1 MKDQTEPENGYYD
14 PGSCDLSEFVEVVQR
29 ETQAADV
36 PQATGIQENVPI
48 YDMNAMRSVL
58 DTPAARADLLRE
70 WAKVLLSG
78 PGVLVLSGAYQ
89 QTGVLDQA
97 TSIYEEIIAEER
109 QASAGGGDH
118 FAAAGANDRIW
129 NSLQKLCERSPEVYL
144 GYFANA
150 AIAAVCEAWLGPGF
164 QMTAQVNVVYPG
176 GAAQEA
182 HRDYHLGFQ
191 TADQAASYPAHVHRL
206 SPALTLQGGIAHC
219 NMPVESGPTKLLP
232 FSQTYHPGYTAFRRE
247 DFRACFEEH
256 CVQVPLSKGDAIF
269 FNPALF
275 HAAGENRTEDIHRM
289 ANLLQISSAFGR
301 AMETVDRSAMCKRL
315 YPIAAAAL
323 SDGRLSPGDL
333 AAVIA
338 CTAEGYAFPTNLDS
352 DPPTGGLAPETQAAF
367 FARALKEGMDAE
379 SFANRIDAMDS
390 KRRA

>member
-1 MKDQTEPENGYYD
+1 MKDRIELESGYYA
-14 PGSCDLSEFVEVVQR
+14 PNACDLQAFLEIVQR
-29 ETQAADV
+29 KTRAADV
-36 PQATGIQENVPI
+36 PQATDIQKNVPI
-48 YDMNAMRSVL
+48 YDMKAMLGVL
-58 DTPAARADLLRE
+58 DSPDERSALFQE
-70 WAKVLLSG
+70 WANILLTG
-78 PGVLVLSGAYQ
+78 PGVLVLAGAYQ
-89 QTGVLDQA
+89 QTDVLDQA
-97 TSIYEEIIAEER
+97 TGIYEAIIAEEK
-109 QASAGGGDH
+109 QANGAGGDH
-118 FAAAGANDRIW
+118 FATAGANDRIW
-129 NSLQKLCERSPEVYL
+129 NSLQKLCDRAPEVYL
-144 GYFANA
+144 DYFSNA
-150 AIAAVCEAWLGPGF
+150 SVAAVCEAWLGLGF

-182 HRDYHLGFQ
+182 HRDYHLGFL
-191 TADQAASYPAHVHRL
+191 TAGQAASYPAHVHVL
-206 SPALTLQGGIAHC
+206 SPVLTLQGGIAHC
-219 NMPVESGPTKLLP
+219 DMPVESGPTKLLP
-232 FSQTYHPGYTAFRRE
+232 FSQTYRPGYTAFRRE

-275 HAAGENRTEDIHRM
+275 HAAGENRTKDIHRM

-315 YPIAAAAL
+315 YPMIAAAL
-323 SDGRLSPGDL
+323 SEGRLSEDEL

-379 SFANRIDAMDS
+379 SFAHRIDAMDA
-390 KRRA
+390 KRQA

>member
-1 MKDQTEPENGYYD
+1 MKDQKDAESGYYD
-14 PGSCDLSEFVEVVQR
+14 PDACDLSDFIEIVQR

-36 PQATGIQENVPI
+36 PQAMGIQKNVPI
-48 YDMNAMRSVL
+48 YAMRALRGVL
-58 DTPAARADLLRE
+58 DDPAGRRSLLQE
-70 WAKVLLSG
+70 WARVLLDG

-89 QTGVLDQA
+89 QTEVLDQA
-97 TSIYEEIIAEER
+97 TTLYEQIIAEER
-109 QASAGGGDH
+109 QVSGGGGDH

-129 NSLQKLCERSPEVYL
+129 NSLQKLCERSPETYL

-150 AIAAVCEAWLGPGF
+150 AMAAVCEAWLGPGF
-164 QMTAQVNVVYPG
+164 QMTAQINVVYPG
-176 GAAQEA
+176 GTAQEA

-191 TADQAASYPAHVHRL
+191 TTGQAASYPAHVHML

-219 NMPVESGPTKLLP
+219 DMPVESGPTKLLP
-232 FSQTYHPGYTAFRRE
+232 FSQTYRPGYVAFRRE
-247 DFRACFEEH
+247 EFRTCFEEH

-275 HAAGENRTEDIHRM
+275 HAAGENRTKDIHRM

-301 AMETVDRSAMCKRL
+301 AMETVDRSAMCKNL
-315 YPIAAAAL
+315 YPMIATAL
-323 SDGRLSPGDL
+323 SEGRLSEDEL

-367 FARALKEGMDAE
+367 FTRALREGMDAE
-379 SFANRIDAMDS
+379 SFALRIDAMDA
-390 KRRA
+390 KRQA